1 MSIPAKQF
9 ILSYS
14 HAMQDVAA
22 LEINRTSQD
31 YYYLEIGA
39 GLPTTYGNNTSLLE
53 HLQWKG
59 ISIEKNHS
67 YKSSWEQSWRDE
79 TRVIWDD
86 AINVDYSKFPI
97 KHFGFIQ
104 IDVDD
109 AKLGIEITKKIVDAG
124 ITFNFLTFEH
134 DIHYRPENKKY
145 KIKMLDYMQ
154 NLNYYRICNDVYKT
168 SSRTKTLY
176 EDWYVPLYLWRRKNI
191 KDGDLLKNNWIEW
204 CVKYQNRYCPRHFPV
219 IK

>member
-39 GLPTTYGNNTSLLE
+39 GLPTTDGNNTSLLE

-86 AINVDYSKFPI
+86 AINVDYSKFP
-97 KHFGFIQ
+97 
-104 IDVDD
+104 
-109 AKLGIEITKKIVDAG
+109 
-124 ITFNFLTFEH
+124 
-134 DIHYRPENKKY
+134 
-145 KIKMLDYMQ
+145 
-154 NLNYYRICNDVYKT
+154 
-168 SSRTKTLY
+168 
-176 EDWYVPLYLWRRKNI
+176 
-191 KDGDLLKNNWIEW
+191 
-204 CVKYQNRYCPRHFPV
+204 
-219 IK
+219 